1 MVLAKLM
8 YRGEQVIQKIRTKTE
23 YRQAE
28 ALARQRLKEAKPK
41 TDIRLES
48 SELPTEDL
56 PRDRQSLSS
65 ASSSKIDFQIESNH

>member
-28 ALARQRLKEAKPK
+28 ALAK
-41 TDIRLES
+41 D
-48 SELPTEDL
+48 
-56 PRDRQSLSS
+56 
-65 ASSSKIDFQIESNH
+65 

>member
-8 YRGEQVIQKIRTKTE
+8 YRGEQIIQKIRTKTE

-28 ALARQRLKEAKPK
+28 ALTRQRLKEAKRK